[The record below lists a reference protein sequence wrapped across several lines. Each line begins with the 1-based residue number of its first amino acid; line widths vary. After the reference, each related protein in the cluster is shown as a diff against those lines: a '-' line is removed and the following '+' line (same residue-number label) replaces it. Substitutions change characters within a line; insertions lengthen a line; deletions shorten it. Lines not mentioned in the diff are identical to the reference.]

1 MHSVPSQKIIPLSTP
16 ALPVAYPDP
25 YEGREHDGC
34 GNVGQFANAIQRDAV
49 HGLQADRI
57 PKTPVRLAETNPEAT
72 AFT

>member
-1 MHSVPSQKIIPLSTP
+1 MHSVSSQKIIPLSTP
-16 ALPVAYPDP
+16 ALRVAHLDP
-25 YEGREHDGC
+25 YEGRERDGR
-34 GNVGQFANAIQRDAV
+34 GNVRRYANGTERDAV